1 MAATTILNIETALG
15 VLSGKGQAGTVQ
27 LGDVTFTGAEVPDVL
42 RVGGQQMLIVRAL
55 PGGDRI
61 IDSMGNDPNR
71 LSLSGRFLG
80 PGALGRA
87 KSLEIRRKQG
97 ALLTFAATGSSW
109 RVKIRSY
116 AYDYTAKGAVIP
128 YALELEVEAEVTTTA
143 ATSTAALSDLIGND
157 AASALSGVT
166 TALSDVSA
174 LAASVGATA
183 QNVIGQV
190 TPIANMIGLGGPL
203 ATATNYLTEVQTAA
217 QTGAGLSSA
226 PAALSGA
233 ITSLQGAGENLQSL
247 VEKTGANL
255 DTISLTNQASLMA
268 LIQNA
273 ELHSAAV
280 DAGALVNRA
289 TLNGIASTGGNQ
301 TGPIVHG

>member
-1 MAATTILNIETALG
+1 
-15 VLSGKGQAGTVQ
+15 
-27 LGDVTFTGAEVPDVL
+27 
-42 RVGGQQMLIVRAL
+42 
-55 PGGDRI
+55 
-61 IDSMGNDPNR
+61 
-71 LSLSGRFLG
+71 
-80 PGALGRA
+80 
-87 KSLEIRRKQG
+87 
-97 ALLTFAATGSSW
+97 
-109 RVKIRSY
+109 
-116 AYDYTAKGAVIP
+116 
-128 YALELEVEAEVTTTA
+128 
-143 ATSTAALSDLIGND
+143 
-157 AASALSGVT
+157 
-166 TALSDVSA
+166 VSA

-190 TPIANMIGLGGPL
+190 TPIANMIGVGGPL
-203 ATATNYLTEVQTAA
+203 ATASNYLTEVQTAA
-217 QTGAGLSSA
+217 QTGSGLSST

-247 VEKTGANL
+247 VEQTGANL

-289 TLNGIASTGGNQ
+289 TLNGTASTGGNQ